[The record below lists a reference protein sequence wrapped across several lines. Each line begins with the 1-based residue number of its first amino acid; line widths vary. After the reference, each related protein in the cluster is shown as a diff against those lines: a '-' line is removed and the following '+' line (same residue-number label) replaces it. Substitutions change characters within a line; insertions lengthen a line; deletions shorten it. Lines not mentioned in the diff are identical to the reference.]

1 LADIEDDNLNDEG
14 NIDATDPIVRRA
26 HRRFKKCQRYETD
39 ARNNFMLDLKFA
51 NGDVYNNYQ
60 WPIDIYQDR
69 GARPSLTVNEV
80 RQHNLHI
87 INEAKQNKAEV
98 KYRPTGAGATEAAAE
113 VYEGLYRHIS
123 NISNAQ
129 MAQGQAISFQVQAG
143 LGFTVIEADY
153 VEASPKPDSDAF
165 NQEIYIRGI
174 NDPMSVYLD
183 CDCSEPDG
191 TGARYGFIFTD
202 RPKDEVVEKYPKL
215 RGKVA
220 VANAVDGEDAG
231 WIRDDHV
238 REARYYEVTEDKDE
252 LLGDDVGSVVFA
264 SKVPAQLRKRWEDEA
279 EANGTKLKTRPII
292 RKSVKSHLIIGND
305 LIETTDLPGT
315 AVPIVPWCGEITY
328 IEKRLDR
335 VSHTRAMI
343 SAQQMA
349 NYNYSASVEYGALQ
363 SKSPYIGPAA
373 AIEGY
378 ETYWESANLV
388 NHGLLVYNHRDDQGN
403 EIPAPVRQ
411 EPPTAAPVYVQGI
424 EQAEKFMMSVSGQ
437 YEAELGAPGNE
448 KSGRAINERQRQG
461 DRATYHFIDSQALAI
476 RRQGV
481 IIKEWIPVIYDT
493 VRTAKILGV
502 DGEEAEVRINP
513 DAAEAH
519 SIQQQGAAITR
530 IFNPKIGSYEVVSDV
545 GPNYA
550 TQRQEAFNA
559 IVQILTQAPDLIAK
573 IGDIL
578 FKVADFPMA
587 DELAERLKPGL
598 PPEAQAQLDQLQKVL
613 QASQE
618 RGLNTE
624 KLLHQAMEALAEERL
639 KAKAKDQEGVVDEF
653 KADTERVKMLI
664 DAATKADLAAAMA
677 AIREMLPQAIRQA
690 MQDNLGPVRTQ
701 AAGDLTDD
709 FTGGSSPGL
718 DSATPL
724 PVPDVGQQAAQPG
737 GQ

>member
-1 LADIEDDNLNDEG
+1 MADIEDDNLNDEG

-26 HRRFKKCQRYETD
+26 HRRFRKCQRYETE
-39 ARNNFMLDLKFA
+39 ARNNWMSDYKFA

-69 GARPSLTVNEV
+69 GNRPSLTVNET

-143 LGFTVIEADY
+143 LGFTVIEADF

-165 NQEIYIRGI
+165 NQEIYIRGV
-174 NDPMSVYLD
+174 NDPMSVMLD
-183 CDCSEPDG
+183 CDCPEPDG

-202 RPKDEVVEKYPKL
+202 RPKDEVVEKYPQL
-215 RGKVA
+215 RGRIA

-238 REARYYEVTEDKDE
+238 RECQYFEVTEDKDE
-252 LLGDDVGSVVFA
+252 LLGDDQGTVIFA
-264 SKVPAQLRKRWEDEA
+264 SQAPAPLRKRWEEEA
-279 EANGTKLKTRPII
+279 EANGTKLKSRPII
-292 RKSVKSHLIIGND
+292 RKSVKSHLIVGND
-305 LIETTDLPGT
+305 LIKTDDLPGT
-315 AVPIVPWCGEITY
+315 AVPIVPWCGEIT
-328 IEKRLDR
+328 IIDKRMDR
-335 VSHTRAMI
+335 KGHTRAMI

-363 SKSPYIGPAA
+363 SKSPYIAPAA

-378 ETYWESANLV
+378 ETYWETANTV
-388 NHGLLVYNHRDDQGN
+388 NHSILPYKHKDDEGGD
-403 EIPAPVRQ
+403 IPSPQRQ
-411 EPPTAAPVYVQGI
+411 EPPTAAPVFIQGV
-424 EQAEKFMMSVSGQ
+424 EQAQKFMLTVSGQ
-437 YEAELGAPGNE
+437 YEAEMGAPGNE

-461 DRATYHFIDSQALAI
+461 DRATYHFIDAQALAI

-481 IIKEWIPVIYDT
+481 IVKEWIPVIYDT
-493 VRTAKILGV
+493 VRTAKILGL
-502 DGEEAEVRINP
+502 DGEESEVQINP

-519 SIQQQGAAITR
+519 SVQQQGAAIAR

-559 IVQILTQAPDLIAK
+559 IVQILTQAPQLIEK
-573 IGDIL
+573 VGDIL

-587 DELAERLKPGL
+587 DELADRLKPGL
-598 PPEAQAQLDQLQKVL
+598 PPEAQMQLDQLQKVL
-613 QASQE
+613 QQSQE

-639 KAKAKDQEGVVDEF
+639 KAKAKDQAGVVDEF
-653 KADTERVKMLI
+653 KADTDRAKMLI
-664 DAATKADLAAAMA
+664 DAATKADIASAIG
-677 AIREMLPQAIRQA
+677 AIREMLPQVVRQA
-690 MQDNLGPVRTQ
+690 MQDNLGPVRTA

-709 FTGGSSPGL
+709 FTGGGNAGL